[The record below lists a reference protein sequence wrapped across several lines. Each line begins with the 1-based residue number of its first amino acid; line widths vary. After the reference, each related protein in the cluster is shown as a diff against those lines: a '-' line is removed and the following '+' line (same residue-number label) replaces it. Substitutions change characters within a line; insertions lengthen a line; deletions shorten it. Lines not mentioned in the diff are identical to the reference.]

1 MTFFSLSTSLMARL
15 GPLRIGEVVLE
26 RRADQLVARAT
37 GERLHLLVDV
47 GDDAGRIGGHQR
59 VDVGFDERARVEL
72 LVAQALIEL
81 LLLCFDLLARG
92 VVGADQQIADDG
104 VLRVAQ
110 RRDRHDR
117 REAAAVLADVG
128 QLVDVLDAARGLED
142 QGLEARRNRGCRAR
156 RSTPWRARSLPADRK
171 CRPG

>member
-1 MTFFSLSTSLMARL
+1 MTFFSLQHQLDGRL

-26 RRADQLVARAT
+26 RRADQLVARAA

-81 LLLCFDLLARG
+81 LLFRFDLLAG
-92 VVGADQQIADDG
+92 GIIGADQQIADDCA
-104 VLRVAQ
+104 LM
-110 RRDRHDR
+110 RR
-117 REAAAVLADVG
+117 AA
-128 QLVDVLDAARGLED
+128 
-142 QGLEARRNRGCRAR
+142 
-156 RSTPWRARSLPADRK
+156 P
-171 CRPG
+171 